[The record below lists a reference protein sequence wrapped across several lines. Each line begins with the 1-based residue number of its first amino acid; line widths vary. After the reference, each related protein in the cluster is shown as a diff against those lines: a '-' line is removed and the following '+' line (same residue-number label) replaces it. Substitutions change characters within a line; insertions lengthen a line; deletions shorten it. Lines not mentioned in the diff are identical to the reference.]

1 MFLAR
6 VVPSFR
12 QVVTLGIVGGI
23 VEMLLA
29 RGLVKL
35 VRRDQE
41 QHHPSTL
48 YFFLFILLLLSLPS
62 LFVRFDAPGAESQVL
77 SPANRPRQ
85 EVGQFDRFRRMETS
99 FKMLYQ
105 SDFERVSQI
114 ECEIAGAAKR

>member
-1 MFLAR
+1 M
-6 VVPSFR
+6 PSFR

-23 VEMLLA
+23 VELLLA

-48 YFFLFILLLLSLPS
+48 FFFLFILLLLSLPS
-62 LFVRFDAPGAESQVL
+62 HFCVCFDASGAGSQVL
-77 SPANRPRQ
+77 PRADRPRQ
-85 EVGQFDRFRRMETS
+85 EVGQFDRFRRAETS
-99 FKMLYQ
+99 SKMLCQ

-114 ECEIAGAAKR
+114 EFKIAGAAQHLY